1 MRRTPCPRG
10 KEWATKRPSSN
21 RGPSRWRWLV
31 EPPKKQFADHAEG
44 GGTPVGE
51 WGPGLRKA
59 VNCLRARAVGEEE
72 KMLKRWLEEFPTQR
86 SKREG
91 EKQRMGENAVG
102 YLPQNTTTSVL
113 ASEVIMGRI
122 DWEKSRDAR
131 QIGAGMRLERDQIK
145 LCASTASRCNTPS
158 GKQMRAKKHN

>member
-1 MRRTPCPRG
+1 
-10 KEWATKRPSSN
+10 
-21 RGPSRWRWLV
+21 
-31 EPPKKQFADHAEG
+31 
-44 GGTPVGE
+44 
-51 WGPGLRKA
+51 
-59 VNCLRARAVGEEE
+59 
-72 KMLKRWLEEFPTQR
+72 MLKRWLEEFPTQR